1 MQVCCDASSGCLT
14 EVESHVDP
22 IRTVGQAK
30 GRLDTLGKMHHL
42 RCNGRGEGGERGLVD
57 IGDDENVSA
66 GVWKGVEA
74 EVAVFAL
81 EENIPGP
88 LGIRLRSSVLGGP
101 TDGSDEVAEDASIV
115 MGIGVESGG
124 DSGAGASR
132 GFGDVLVPPRCPKP
146 IHCLSLF
153 DCFFEFSLDF
163 QRYQMVDFYG
173 TCIHCG
179 ADLRLMGRP
188 TTDIRSVTGN
198 FNRSVID
205 SSTYKRYSFY

>member
-1 MQVCCDASSGCLT
+1 
-14 EVESHVDP
+14 
-22 IRTVGQAK
+22 
-30 GRLDTLGKMHHL
+30 
-42 RCNGRGEGGERGLVD
+42 
-57 IGDDENVSA
+57 
-66 GVWKGVEA
+66 
-74 EVAVFAL
+74 VFAL

-101 TDGSDEVAEDASIV
+101 ADGSDEVAEDASIV

-153 DCFFEFSLDF
+153 DDFSGFLSISRMPEDEISAHLHPLWC
-163 QRYQMVDFYG
+163 RSG
-173 TCIHCG
+173 H
-179 ADLRLMGRP
+179 MGRRA
-188 TTDIRSVTGN
+188 TDIRSVTGN